1 MKNMPGTRSQTTKY
15 LRHNF
20 RFGCHSFFK
29 GTINHFDVKYCMYCI
44 VFEHMSIQG
53 DEEIISAGI
62 GATFVIKFYFD
73 IFLK

>member
-1 MKNMPGTRSQTTKY
+1 MR
-15 LRHNF
+15 
-20 RFGCHSFFK
+20 
-29 GTINHFDVKYCMYCI
+29 HFDVKYCMYCI